1 MMVAENTAESCRQIP
16 PWYESNGPEGLRR
29 VREFLRGIAAA
40 DWRREAMKRFQIIIV
55 LSFAIS
61 TPLSLFAA
69 EDLLM
74 TFKALKPEVALD
86 VAQATMTACREAGY
100 QVSVA
105 VVDRSGVTQV
115 MLRDQVAGAH
125 TLDAARRKAWTAAS
139 YNADTRS
146 ISEATRPGG
155 GQSGARF
162 VAQAIMVGGG
172 VPLYA
177 EGTLVGS
184 VGVSGSPSADE
195 DQKCAE
201 KGAEALEEKMLF

>member
-1 MMVAENTAESCRQIP
+1 MKDFP
-16 PWYESNGPEGLRR
+16 R
-29 VREFLRGIAAA
+29 VSLFI
-40 DWRREAMKRFQIIIV
+40 
-55 LSFAIS
+55 FALL

-69 EDLLM
+69 DDLLT
-74 TFKALKPEVALD
+74 TFKALKPEVALEL
-86 VAQATMTACREAGY
+86 AQTTMKACREAGY

-105 VVDRSGVTQV
+105 VVNRFGITHV
-115 MLRDQVAGAH
+115 MLRDQVAGSH

-139 YNADTRS
+139 YKADTRS
-146 ISEATRPGG
+146 IGEATRPGG

-162 VAQAIMVGGG
+162 VTDTIMVGGG

-177 EGTLVGS
+177 EGTVIGA

-201 KGAEALEEKMLF
+201 KVPKP